1 MTLDEIGG
9 GREPRRWSRW
19 PRWVAAAVVVLVVVG
34 YGVDQYA
41 RWRERSDLRACV
53 AEAESDLDDLAYR
66 TAGLE
71 VYIASAVDRPDV
83 APSVRRSLRG
93 IVQETVLRGLP
104 PLTRDQSRCRAVRA
118 WHGPARR
125 ARRDYLAY
133 LSLRVDQVQRAV
145 ADLDALHVVVPA
157 MAPARAQ
164 ARASLAEVGVTLSP

>member
-19 PRWVAAAVVVLVVVG
+19 VAAGVVALLVAG
-34 YGVDQYA
+34 YGVDRFA
-41 RWRERSDLRACV
+41 AWRERTALRACV
-53 AEAESDLDDLAYR
+53 VEAESDLDDLAFR

-104 PLTRDQSRCRAVRA
+104 ALGRDQSRCQAVRTY
-118 WHGPARR
+118 HGKAER
-125 ARRDYLAY
+125 ARVDYLAY
-133 LSLRVDQVQRAV
+133 LSLRVDQLERAV
-145 ADLDALHVVVPA
+145 ADLDALHVDVPA
-157 MAPARAQ
+157 LAPARAK
-164 ARASLAEVGVTLSP
+164 ARASLDDVGVTFSP